1 MSQSALPE
9 PSYAE
14 VKLTA
19 PPETVARLMEAL
31 GTTGEVLFDHR
42 GEPGTRG
49 DIVCTA
55 RVAVIPP
62 SPAPS
67 ATGTVEVVVQSA
79 LTADT
84 SRWPGLDEPAGAG
97 QFEEALAAALA
108 SLDGVDAVR
117 SRTVAV
123 TTRSPRPAAG

>member
-1 MSQSALPE
+1 MSQSVHPE

-19 PPETVARLMEAL
+19 PPETVARLMTAL
-31 GTTGEVLFDHR
+31 GTTGEIIFDHR
-42 GEPGTRG
+42 GEPGARG

-62 SPAPS
+62 SSAPR
-67 ATGTVEVVVQSA
+67 AAGTVEVVVQSA
-79 LTADT
+79 LSADT
-84 SRWPGLDEPAGAG
+84 SRWPGLDAPAGAG
-97 QFEEALAAALA
+97 QFEEATAAALA
-108 SLDGVDAVR
+108 GLDGVDAVR

-123 TTRSPRPAAG
+123 TRLPRPAAG